1 MGLSLWDFAH
11 PFWTLYPYE
20 LMASDGPPL
29 STENPSESA
38 MAPHRASI
46 DSFSVATKDLASL
59 FENATLLGDEPQILS
74 ISTVGNAWEPMR
86 RWSKAESRVLRNS
99 PSSLNRV
106 TVADLLSLGELYGF
120 LPIRFEATKLTPFK
134 TGWIPKQL
142 RTIARKLPVI
152 KNLAKDIQVHLYK
165 ESSKSKLP
173 DAQAI
178 TIVIPA
184 RNEAGNEP
192 LLRDALTQIQKRL
205 PKAEVVLV
213 EGNSTDDTYARLKA
227 IEADFA
233 GTLDLQV
240 KQQTG
245 KGKKDAVVCGFNQCR
260 GQLLA
265 IIDCDFTVDINDSI
279 SAIQHAALRR
289 CCMINCART
298 LYPMERDAMRWS
310 NYIGNRLFALAV
322 SYLSGQDISDALCG
336 TKIFTRALYELLIA
350 DGSWLS
356 PRDPFG
362 DFTLI
367 FGASNQN
374 YRILNY
380 PVRYFARR
388 SGAPNIS
395 RWTDGLKL
403 LRVCWH
409 QLIA

>member
-1 MGLSLWDFAH
+1 M
-11 PFWTLYPYE
+11 T
-20 LMASDGPPL
+20 SDCQAI
-29 STENPSESA
+29 STEMSPASSVP
-38 MAPHRASI
+38 PHRAFL

-59 FENATLLGDEPQILS
+59 FENAILPGDEPQILS

-86 RWSKAESRVLRNS
+86 RWSKAESRVLRNA

-120 LPIRFEATKLTPFK
+120 LPLRFEATKLTPFR
-134 TGWIPKQL
+134 TGWIPIEL
-142 RTIARKLPVI
+142 RRIARKLPLI
-152 KNLAKDIQVHLYK
+152 KHLAKDVQVHLYK
-165 ESSKSKLP
+165 ESNAPVNLET
-173 DAQAI
+173 QAI

-184 RNEAGNEP
+184 RNEAGNES
-192 LLRDALTQIQKRL
+192 LLRDALTQIQNRI
-205 PKAEVVLV
+205 PQAEVVLV
-213 EGNSTDDTYARLKA
+213 EGNSTDDTYPRLKA

-233 GTLDLQV
+233 GRLDLRV
-240 KQQTG
+240 MKQTG
-245 KGKKDAVVCGFNQCR
+245 KGKKNAVVCGFENCR

-279 SAIQHAALRR
+279 SAIQHAAKRQ

-298 LYPMERDAMRWS
+298 IYPIERDAMRWS
-310 NYIGNRLFALAV
+310 NYIGNRLFALVV

-350 DGSWLS
+350 DGTWLS

-380 PVRYFARR
+380 PVRYYARR

-395 RWTDGLKL
+395 RWVDGLKL
-403 LRVCWH
+403 LRVCWY
-409 QLIA
+409 QLIQ